1 MQSIK
6 VILGTYNT
14 MPEGASAGLFELT
27 YQRSWRPFLASLYKF
42 QNIQSLLYYSGTVL
56 EWIRDNH
63 PEFILLLEEMSN
75 RRQIELLG
83 GGYYSPLMP
92 LLQPSDK
99 IGQLELLTTFLR
111 KTFGKR
117 PSGGWLYEFAWDS
130 SIPSVFRN
138 AGLIYSFLPAEVFSD
153 LGIAGSSSLEPLLT
167 EDQRKLLYVFP
178 VIDLE
183 SMAQG
188 PLPFEQAFEELRVT
202 FPESPLYTM
211 MVDGQS
217 VPAMWEN
224 SGLESPDVMFE
235 RSFAWFQKNCLE
247 FQTLTAQAYC
257 KTMKTGQFF
266 YLASCTSRRFFKAIA
281 SKDTEYPGYCVPNP
295 ARRYLREQTEAKLLF
310 DKMCYVHS
318 LTSLLKGDKT
328 RKKSA
333 QEDLFRAQAG
343 DSYWNGPLGGLK
355 RPEVRLAAYRA
366 LMEAEKSTRTHGVFN
381 PGIVMDDIDC
391 DGEREILYQASD
403 LNCYI
408 HESGGRIFELDVLR
422 QRLNLCASWSNDGS
436 RPTHVFTDRAC
447 EPGVFGPDRSALASL
462 HYSLVERD
470 KSSHRVILSRDFPL
484 ETGGFLHSLGLRKSF
499 FFQKNCLS
507 VDFELHNISLQQ
519 ADFRFIS
526 EHAIQPGA
534 KLDALVFQVERNHQ
548 REALNESSRSQA
560 SDALFVHFDEGK
572 NELEYRSDLP
582 FFLNVDHRLD
592 LLDSPHLRRFHG
604 SDMMMGQ
611 SSTGQADGSELL
623 YQGTTL
629 QFAWDIQLPA
639 DSLIRFSL
647 SFHY

>member
-42 QNIQSLLYYSGTVL
+42 QNIQSVLYYSGTVL

-63 PEFILLLEEMSN
+63 PEFILLLEEMAA
-75 RRQIELLG
+75 RKQVELLG

-138 AGLIYSFLPAEVFSD
+138 AGLIYSFLPAEVFAD
-153 LGIAGSSSLEPLLT
+153 LGITDGASLAPLLT

-178 VIDLE
+178 VVDLDG
-183 SMAQG
+183 MAGG
-188 PLPFEQAFEELRVT
+188 PRPFEEAFAELMKT
-202 FPESPLYTM
+202 YPDSPLYTM
-211 MVDGQS
+211 MIDGQS

-247 FQTLTAQAYC
+247 FQTLSAQTYC
-257 KTMKTGQFF
+257 KTIRSGQFF
-266 YLASCTSRRFFKAIA
+266 YLASCTSRRFFSAIA
-281 SKDTEYPGYCVPNP
+281 STAAEFPGYCVPNL
-295 ARRYLREQTEAKLLF
+295 ARRYLHEQPEAKMLY
-310 DKMCYVHS
+310 DKMYYVHS

-343 DSYWNGPLGGLK
+343 DSYWIGPMGGLR
-355 RPEVRLAAYRA
+355 RPEVRLAAYRS
-366 LMEAEKSTRTHGVFN
+366 LIEAEKSTRTHGVFN

-408 HESGGRIFELDVLR
+408 HEKGGQVFELDILR
-422 QRLNLCASWSNDGS
+422 HRLNLCASCSMKGS
-436 RPTHVFTDRAC
+436 RTTHAFIDRAC
-447 EPGVFGPDRSALASL
+447 EPGSFGPDASALDSL
-462 HYSLVERD
+462 NYALVERD
-470 KSSHRVILSRDFPL
+470 KSSHRLILSRDFHL
-484 ETGGFLHSLGLRKSF
+484 QTGGVQHSLGLRKSF
-499 FFQKNCLS
+499 LFQKNCLS
-507 VDFELHNISLQQ
+507 VDFEIHNISLQQ

-526 EHAIQPGA
+526 EHAIQPGSRVET
-534 KLDALVFQVERNHQ
+534 LDFQLERDHR
-548 REALNESSRSQA
+548 REVLSEDAGFQA
-560 SDALFVHFDEGK
+560 SDALFIRLEDGK

-582 FFLNVDHRLD
+582 FVLECRHRMDRLV
-592 LLDSPHLRRFHG
+592 SPPLRRLHE
-604 SDMMMGQ
+604 SDMLMNRAGI
-611 SSTGQADGSELL
+611 APDDDGESL
-623 YQGTTL
+623 YQGTML
-629 QFAWDIQLPA
+629 RFAWDIRLPP